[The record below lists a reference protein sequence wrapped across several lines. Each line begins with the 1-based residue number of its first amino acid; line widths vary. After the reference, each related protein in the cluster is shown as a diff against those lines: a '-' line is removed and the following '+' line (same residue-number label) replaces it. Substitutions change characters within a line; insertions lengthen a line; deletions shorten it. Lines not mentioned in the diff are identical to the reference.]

1 MCPFVRGC
9 TRGCFG
15 SALWVLLLWTWG
27 GRLGTWVLSP
37 SAESRSPHPQAP
49 CPCALPVEQPPH
61 FCLCLVPWSPGQ
73 CHLHAPRPP
82 AVPLLCHSSNP
93 PVPASGAFAGAVLG
107 AGMTSDCT
115 HETPRRGSTGGSIVL
130 CPDTRAT
137 LSPAASPS
145 WLGFPRTSSSIRLN
159 DLFLL
164 FLSFLWGWFQFTP
177 CCVLGWCSGAQ
188 RALVVVGWGVVCG
201 PMQMSALPGMALVGI
216 PLASSLALRGHP
228 R

>member
-1 MCPFVRGC
+1 MP
-9 TRGCFG
+9 
-15 SALWVLLLWTWG
+15 
-27 GRLGTWVLSP
+27 
-37 SAESRSPHPQAP
+37 
-49 CPCALPVEQPPH
+49 LP
-61 FCLCLVPWSPGQ
+61 LN
-73 CHLHAPRPP
+73 P
-82 AVPLLCHSSNP
+82 AAMPLLCHSSNP
-93 PVPASGAFAGAVLG
+93 PVPASGAFAGVVPG
-107 AGMTSDCT
+107 AGMTSDW
-115 HETPRRGSTGGSIVL
+115 STGGSTVL

-177 CCVLGWCSGAQ
+177 CCVLGWWQLCPAGPGGCGLGVSVWPDADVCSAGDGISRRSSAWS
-188 RALVVVGWGVVCG
+188 VVGLAPQSPASC
-201 PMQMSALPGMALVGI
+201 I